1 MSKKATSIMKRYEKG
16 YVTDEQLQRY
26 LDLGVITDEEYHT
39 IYEGK
44 HVAEISSQSK

>member
-26 LDLGVITDEEYHT
+26 LDLGAITDEEYRT

-44 HVAEISSQSK
+44 HVAEISAQSK

>member
-16 YVTDEQLQRY
+16 YVTEEQLQRY
-26 LDLGVITDEEYHT
+26 LDLGAITDEEYRA

-44 HVAEISSQSK
+44 HVAEIKSAV